1 VSLFAEFSGADILK
15 EKQPGNEKMLLES
28 SSLTYSKPEPN
39 LGGEIHPK
47 GLFGYFQSIWIG
59 GD

>member
-28 SSLTYSKPEPN
+28 SPLTYSKPEPN
-39 LGGEIHPK
+39 LEGEIHPK
-47 GLFGYFQSIWIG
+47 WGRFVASHFFLS
-59 GD
+59 